1 MYTGNPLTSTLANSE
16 DVNEMPQNENVVF
29 HQSMNYLL

>member
-16 DVNEMPQNENVVF
+16 GANEMPQNDLFVF
-29 HQSMNYLL
+29 VALRPI